1 MPPTGQG
8 RNDANGGRRTGLP
21 AGYLSPGVRGRR
33 PGPAQPAPPPPDEPW
48 TAQSLAQGAAG
59 IALLH
64 VERAHARLGPWRLA
78 HKWIAQAASGDV
90 SAADT
95 TGLFLGAPAVAFLL
109 NTTPTAF
116 NSLYSEA
123 WTTLHAHVTA
133 LAHRRT
139 DTALA
144 RMFRGD
150 LPTFAEY
157 DVFYGLTGIGVYLL
171 RSDPSSSAL
180 ERILS
185 YLVSLTHPV
194 DSDGHRLPGWWVGH
208 DPRRGHSTRFRLGH
222 GNLGAAHGITGPLL
236 LLAQALRR
244 GISVEGHQEAIRTIC
259 FHLDGW
265 RQDGVAGPWWPEH
278 LTLAEFDTYRTHHH
292 GPGRPSWCYGT
303 LGIARAGQLA
313 GIALNNPAL
322 QRSYEDAL
330 YRSLTD
336 PTQLAQVTDTS
347 LCHGWAGIYQTAFR
361 AAHDALNPH
370 LHNVLQPLGEALST
384 HARPGSANGPGLID
398 GDAGCA
404 LALTP
409 LAADQA
415 PTTGWDAC
423 LLID

>member
-1 MPPTGQG
+1 M
-8 RNDANGGRRTGLP
+8 
-21 AGYLSPGVRGRR
+21 
-33 PGPAQPAPPPPDEPW
+33 
-48 TAQSLAQGAAG
+48 AQSLAQGAAG

-64 VERAHARLGPWRLA
+64 VERAHARLGPWSVA
-78 HKWIAQAASGDV
+78 HRWITQASSGDV

-95 TGLFLGAPAVAFLL
+95 TGLFLGAPAIAFLL

-116 NSLYSEA
+116 NARYSDA

-157 DVFYGLTGIGVYLL
+157 DVFYGLTGIGAYLL

-180 ERILS
+180 ERILN
-185 YLVSLTHPV
+185 YLVTLTRPLET
-194 DSDGHRLPGWWVGH
+194 DGRSLPGWWVGH
-208 DPRRGHSTRFRLGH
+208 DPRRGHSAHFPGGH
-222 GNLGAAHGITGPLL
+222 GNIGAAHGITGCLL
-236 LLAQALRR
+236 LLAQTLRR
-244 GISVEGHQEAIRTIC
+244 GISVEGQPEAIRSIC
-259 FHLDGW
+259 EHLDVW
-265 RQDGVAGPWWPEH
+265 RQDSAAGPWWPEH
-278 LTLAEFDTYRTHHH
+278 LTVADLDTGHPHSH

-303 LGIARAGQLA
+303 VGIARAGQLA
-313 GIALNNPAL
+313 GIALDDSAL

-330 YRSLTD
+330 YRCLTD
-336 PTQLAQVTDTS
+336 PIQLAQVTDTS
-347 LCHGWAGIYQTAFR
+347 LCHGWAGIFQTAYR
-361 AAHDALNPH
+361 SAHDALTPH
-370 LHNVLQPLGEALST
+370 LHNVLQPLGDALSA
-384 HARPGSANGPGLID
+384 HARPGSPKGPGLID

-404 LALTP
+404 LSLTT
-409 LAADQA
+409 LATDQA

>member
-1 MPPTGQG
+1 MT
-8 RNDANGGRRTGLP
+8 
-21 AGYLSPGVRGRR
+21 
-33 PGPAQPAPPPPDEPW
+33 GPAADAAHLTREFTEHLAEPTPPSSDEPW
-48 TAQSLAQGAAG
+48 LAQSLAQGAAG

-64 VERAHARLGPWRLA
+64 VERAHARLSPWSLA
-78 HKWIAQAASGDV
+78 HRWITQAASGDV

-95 TGLFLGAPAVAFLL
+95 TGLFLGAPAIALLL

-116 NSLYSEA
+116 NARYSDA

-133 LAHRRT
+133 LAHRRA
-139 DTALA
+139 DTALE
-144 RMFRGD
+144 RIVRGD

-157 DVFYGLTGIGVYLL
+157 DIFYGLTGIGAYLL
-171 RSDPSSSAL
+171 RSDPGSSAL

-185 YLVSLTHPV
+185 YLVRLTNPLE
-194 DSDGHRLPGWWVGH
+194 SDGRSLPGWWVGH
-208 DPRRGHSTRFRLGH
+208 DPRRGHSAHFRSGH
-222 GNLGAAHGITGPLL
+222 GNLGAAHGITGCLL

-244 GISVEGHQEAIRTIC
+244 GTSVEGQPEAIRSIC
-259 FHLDGW
+259 AHLDVW
-265 RQDGVAGPWWPEH
+265 RQDSAAGPWWPEH
-278 LTLAEFDTYRTHHH
+278 LTVADLDTGQVHPH

-303 LGIARAGQLA
+303 VGIARAGQLA
-313 GIALNNPAL
+313 GLALGDPAL

-330 YRSLTD
+330 YRCLTD
-336 PTQLAQVTDTS
+336 PAQLAQVTDTS

-361 AAHDALNPH
+361 AAHDALNSR
-370 LHNVLQPLGEALST
+370 LHTVLQPLGDALSA

-404 LALTP
+404 LALTT